1 MRAYP
6 ASQDSASPSPSF
18 EKTAPRK
25 PQEPWGVQ
33 KSALAEKLQ
42 DAPWYPKKRLSPD
55 ALEGIRALHAQ
66 YPLLYA
72 TPKLAEQFKISP
84 EAIRRILKSKW
95 RPNDEQEVNR
105 RDRWERR
112 EGRIWDSMKEMG
124 LRPEKEMAR
133 GRLGRRA
140 RGQDGKKN
148 RKRNRVGLEEGEEQ
162 GEWEEM
168 KERWAEGKDDVLV
181 TREEAEDADRVI
193 PEAEGH
199 QVAFEPVRE
208 SSAA

>member
-1 MRAYP
+1 M
-6 ASQDSASPSPSF
+6 
-18 EKTAPRK
+18 
-25 PQEPWGVQ
+25 
-33 KSALAEKLQ
+33 
-42 DAPWYPKKRLSPD
+42 
-55 ALEGIRALHAQ
+55 
-66 YPLLYA
+66 
-72 TPKLAEQFKISP
+72 
-84 EAIRRILKSKW
+84 
-95 RPNDEQEVNR
+95 
-105 RDRWERR
+105 
-112 EGRIWDSMKEMG
+112 
-124 LRPEKEMAR
+124 RPEKEMAR